1 MKQTTLK
8 VLTVAVLTS
17 VLSSWSALAQTSL
30 TIVSAADYNSAYG
43 SVVPGS
49 IVSMFAANIA
59 TGTFFA
65 ENLPLPT
72 SLGGVSATISDGAGN
87 TLPIQLI
94 AVTPLQVNA
103 VLPSAFYGN
112 IVNLATSNGQQI
124 SGAISMDATAP
135 SLFTADESGTWLP
148 AAQVLTVHADGSQ
161 KFMSSVATC
170 SDSLV
175 WNGST
180 WSHCVP
186 IPIDLGSSTDQV
198 ILELFGTGIRGVNSL
213 PQNVQEVDV
222 GVSCAKADPLSCN
235 FSNGSSLNV
244 LYAGAQGAGSP
255 GSFAGLDQIN
265 VLLPQSLAGS
275 GMVFLGVSVSDG
287 FELNGSNTVTLAIQ

>member
-1 MKQTTLK
+1 MKQTALK

-17 VLSSWSALAQTSL
+17 VVSSWTALAQTSL
-30 TIVSAADYNSAYG
+30 TVVSAADYNSAYG
-43 SVVPGS
+43 SVAPGS

-72 SLGGVSATISDGAGN
+72 SLGAVSATISEGPN
-87 TLPIQLI
+87 MLPIQLI

-103 VLPSAFYGN
+103 VLPSGFIGT
-112 IVNLATSNGQQI
+112 IVNLTTSNGQQI
-124 SGAISMDATAP
+124 SGPISMDLTAP

-161 KFMSSVATC
+161 TFMSSVAMC
-170 SDSLV
+170 SDTLV

-180 WSHCVP
+180 WSRCVP

-198 ILELFGTGIRGVNSL
+198 ILELFGTGVRGVNSL

-222 GVSCAKADPLSCN
+222 DVSCAMADPLGCN

-244 LYAGAQGAGSP
+244 LYAGAQGAGLP
-255 GSFAGLDQIN
+255 GSFAGLDQVN
-265 VLLPQSLAGS
+265 VLLPHSLAGS
-275 GMVFLGVSVSDG
+275 GMVFLTVSVSDG
-287 FELNGSNTVTLAIQ
+287 FEVNGSNAVTLGIQ